1 MIRQRCQNGPQSVQL
16 LTAPYQ
22 EGRRELR
29 LQGPENMPE
38 PTQLRIPRGR
48 IPTPDSR
55 LQPSSSGKGA
65 PPKAAARALSAVLN
79 QRSHGRPPTGLA
91 KVPSHLAQEG
101 ALISSASFPEFLLV
115 KRLNC
120 GLHATLGKKA
130 NWWLMYHHRAGAP
143 QLASYTFD
151 HSVLSPKSHNV
162 FPLVTRSCPVPQ
174 GFMAKDSPAPCLHK
188 FKISQWVWGRKPHTA
203 VHV

>member
-1 MIRQRCQNGPQSVQL
+1 MAPAPPCDMKPTSRTNLASPTLTCPPQPPCPPPEHMLGTTAVASL

-101 ALISSASFPEFLLV
+101 ALISFASFPEFLLV
-115 KRLNC
+115 KCLNC
-120 GLHATLGKKA
+120 GLDATSGK
-130 NWWLMYHHRAGAP
+130 
-143 QLASYTFD
+143 
-151 HSVLSPKSHNV
+151 
-162 FPLVTRSCPVPQ
+162 
-174 GFMAKDSPAPCLHK
+174 
-188 FKISQWVWGRKPHTA
+188 
-203 VHV
+203 